1 MEKIAIP
8 NVGHNL
14 KNLHSLEFLIQCLVT
29 GDSDLSSLP
38 SWDDAAADPPDPP
51 PPAPPAGDNNPTG
64 VIPPPA
70 PIPTITI
77 RKLNS

>member
-1 MEKIAIP
+1 M
-8 NVGHNL
+8 
-14 KNLHSLEFLIQCLVT
+14 KNLHSLKFLIQCLVT

-38 SWDDAAADPPDPP
+38 SWDDADADPPD
-51 PPAPPAGDNNPTG
+51 PAPPAGDNNPTG

-77 RKLNS
+77 QKSDSKPEYHKRRG